1 MNIAFLT
8 PTLLSGINQK
18 RAEQMASHDIYIP
31 ENEIDKLR
39 VKIETLESTVASLS
53 REKFGLL
60 ESIQKISAD
69 KNALL
74 TKLEVG
80 GTTYSEA
87 TVDAIRNEYQQRIDE
102 LLEERTNDKKM
113 IALLNKIIE
122 LSGIMSHD

>member
-1 MNIAFLT
+1 
-8 PTLLSGINQK
+8 
-18 RAEQMASHDIYIP
+18 MASHDIYIP

-39 VKIETLESTVASLS
+39 AKIEALESTVAFLS

-80 GTTYSEA
+80 GTAYSEA

>member
-1 MNIAFLT
+1 
-8 PTLLSGINQK
+8 
-18 RAEQMASHDIYIP
+18 MASHDIYIP

-39 VKIETLESTVASLS
+39 AKIEALESTVAFLS